1 MMGHPDERLLRPVVA
16 GVADEALARRPDGK
30 LHLDRVVAINGPDG
44 RVHVRRS
51 GGQSSH
57 LLRAMALANALAF
70 IPDGDGVAAG
80 GAVDVMVLG
89 TIEG

>member
-1 MMGHPDERLLRPVVA
+1 M
-16 GVADEALARRPDGK
+16 
-30 LHLDRVVAINGPDG
+30 
-44 RVHVRRS
+44 RRS

-57 LLRAMALANALAF
+57 LLRAMALANALALV
-70 IPDGDGVAAG
+70 PDGDGVPEG